1 MLEIK
6 NIQDYKEIIA
16 GEKPVLLDFYA
27 DWCGPCKVLLPIVEE
42 LANENADNFTIAKVN
57 VDKNPE
63 LARQFRVR
71 SIPSLFFLQNGEVQ
85 ENLVGLAS
93 KAALQNKIDEFSL
106 TV

>member
-6 NIQDYKEIIA
+6 NIREYKEIIA
-16 GEKPVLLDFYA
+16 GKKPVLLDFYA

-57 VDKNPE
+57 VDKNPD
-63 LARQFRVR
+63 LARQFKVR
-71 SIPSLFFLQNGEVQ
+71 SIPSLFFLQNGEVK

-93 KAALQNKIDEFSL
+93 KTALQNKIDKFS
-106 TV
+106 VVV